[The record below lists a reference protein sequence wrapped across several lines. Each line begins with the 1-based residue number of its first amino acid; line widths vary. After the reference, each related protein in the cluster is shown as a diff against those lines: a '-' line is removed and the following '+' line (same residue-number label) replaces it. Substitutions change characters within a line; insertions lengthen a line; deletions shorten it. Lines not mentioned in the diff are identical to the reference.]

1 MTKRKSLK
9 EIITEAVLT
18 QLPNSYLDVKNT
30 PVDKLLVR
38 WWRSGRKSVLQ
49 LSEYGD
55 QMFRIAEIEF
65 YQYELKLQPEIQY
78 QAWVLELSKKIK
90 CPYYIGVN
98 KEGKK
103 SHSFIRLYD
112 SKIAMMI
119 SLYGNVNDYLDSIK
133 ATR

>member
-1 MTKRKSLK
+1 MSKRKSLK
-9 EIITEAVLT
+9 EIITEAVIT
-18 QLPNSYLDVKNT
+18 ELPSNYHDVKTT
-30 PVDKLLVR
+30 PVDNLLIR
-38 WWRSGRKSVLQ
+38 WWRTGRQNGLQ
-49 LSEYGD
+49 LTEYGD

-98 KEGKK
+98 KDGKK
-103 SHSFIRLYD
+103 NHSFIRLYD

-119 SLYGNVNDYLDSIK
+119 SLYGNVNDYLNSIK
-133 ATR
+133 VKK

>member
-38 WWRSGRKSVLQ
+38 WWRSGRQSGLQ

-78 QAWVLELSKKIK
+78 QAWVLELSKKILHRCK
-90 CPYYIGVN
+90 
-98 KEGKK
+98 
-103 SHSFIRLYD
+103 
-112 SKIAMMI
+112 
-119 SLYGNVNDYLDSIK
+119 
-133 ATR
+133 

>member
-30 PVDKLLVR
+30 PVDNLLVR
-38 WWRSGRKSVLQ
+38 WWRSGRQSGLQ

-90 CPYYIGVN
+90 LN
-98 KEGKK
+98 K
-103 SHSFIRLYD
+103 
-112 SKIAMMI
+112 
-119 SLYGNVNDYLDSIK
+119 
-133 ATR
+133 

>member
-38 WWRSGRKSVLQ
+38 WWRSGRQSGLQ

-98 KEGKK
+98 KERKK
-103 SHSFIRLYD
+103 RHSFIRLYD

>member
-38 WWRSGRKSVLQ
+38 WWRSGRQSGLQ

-65 YQYELKLQPEIQY
+65 
-78 QAWVLELSKKIK
+78 
-90 CPYYIGVN
+90 
-98 KEGKK
+98 
-103 SHSFIRLYD
+103 
-112 SKIAMMI
+112 
-119 SLYGNVNDYLDSIK
+119 
-133 ATR
+133 